1 MSELGKMDI
10 PDDIFEVIQ
19 SSIPDGQTIRHIALI
34 VHHNSSHLL
43 NRSIP
48 ATEHFLAVTDS
59 FLIYRTT
66 RWDWELIDEPSW
78 NPKKVAKFNKIKNK
92 FADHFPTTD
101 NYWVTNSS
109 LYGPIRPKWLPEII
123 FQRNLFISDI
133 EITIP
138 YELVQATKKLAKP
151 FKDRGHQ
158 LDVVG
163 SFGFHSDGLKPLDG
177 FGPSLFSFFDDIKQI
192 YDHIQD
198 TQLRKKLALD
208 SVGQTSSNS
217 KSQITKCL
225 NCASTELTVRGEYVV
240 CDYCQSKFPK

>member
-10 PDDIFEVIQ
+10 PEDIFEVIQ
-19 SSIPDGQTIRHIALI
+19 SSIPDGQLIRHIVLMFDQK
-34 VHHNSSHLL
+34 LDRL
-43 NRSIP
+43 DRLIP
-48 ATEHFLAVTDS
+48 ATEYFLAVTDS
-59 FLIYRTT
+59 FLVYRRT
-66 RWDWELIDEPSW
+66 RWDWVIDEASW
-78 NPKKVAKFNKIKNK
+78 GPKKVAKFNKKKNK
-92 FADHFPTTD
+92 FAEHFPTTD
-101 NYWVTNSS
+101 NYWVNVSS
-109 LYGPIRPKWLPEII
+109 LYGPIRPKWLPEIT

-138 YELVQATKKLAKP
+138 YNLEKATKLLAKP

-163 SFGFHSDGLKPLDG
+163 SFGLHSDG
-177 FGPSLFSFFDDIKQI
+177 FGSLVTSFFDDVKKI

-208 SVGQTSSNS
+208 NVGQNSSIN

-225 NCASTELTVRGEYVV
+225 NCGSTDLTVRGEYVV
-240 CDYCQSKFPK
+240 CDYCQSKFSK

>member
-1 MSELGKMDI
+1 MSELGKMNI

-19 SSIPDGQTIRHIALI
+19 SSIPDGQAIRHIVLI
-34 VHHNSSHLL
+34 VHQNSSHLL

-78 NPKKVAKFNKIKNK
+78 NPKKVAKFKNFK
-92 FADHFPTTD
+92 KLAEHFPTTD
-101 NYWVTNSS
+101 NYWVNNSF

-133 EITIP
+133 KITIP
-138 YELVQATKKLAKP
+138 YTLEQMTEKKAKP

-163 SFGFHSDGLKPLDG
+163 SFGFHSDGLEPLDG
-177 FGPSLFSFFDDIKQI
+177 FGPSVFSFFDGIKQI
-192 YDHIQD
+192 YDHILD
-198 TQLRKKLALD
+198 TQLRKKLASD
-208 SVGQTSSNS
+208 NVGQTSSNS

-225 NCASTELTVRGEYVV
+225 NCGSTELTARGAYVV
-240 CDYCQSKFPK
+240 CDFCQSKFS